1 MQYTTANCQQL
12 NQFYKRNKDKARAKP
27 QDLMYA
33 AINDAGQTCAA
44 LRLLEYD
51 NFLFLRSVLT
61 ANDYRGQ
68 GIASQLIRYAL
79 AQSSRTQSSRTQSSR
94 AQSSIIYTLPTPLA
108 VPLYQRLGFIAVP
121 QAEIPPALLASYRRL
136 RQGDKGARVMVIDSR
151 LG

>member
-12 NQFYKRNKDKARAKP
+12 NQFYKHNKDKARAKP

-79 AQSSRTQSSRTQSSR
+79 AQSSI

>member
-79 AQSSRTQSSRTQSSR
+79 AQSSR